1 MFKVQFNTNGILRLC
16 SMPRIVQGFAKQ
28 LSGLVGKTVP
38 GTPVMAGSQLRP
50 PAVGSLPWNPMV
62 PTAIDP
68 PAVFPLVSM
77 IAPVGMVLMP
87 SELFNARNDSQL
99 SVS

>member
-1 MFKVQFNTNGILRLC
+1 MFKVQFHTYGVLRLG
-16 SMPRIVQGFAKQ
+16 SIPRIVQGFAKQ
-28 LSGLVGKTVP
+28 LSGVVGKTVP
-38 GTPVMAGSQLRP
+38 GMPVMAGSQLRP

-68 PAVFPLVSM
+68 PAVFPLASM

-87 SELFNARNDSQL
+87 NERSEERR
-99 SVS
+99 VRKEC